1 MTGATPVLYIYICVA
16 NKENYWLIN
25 FLSSTAAR
33 IQRERS
39 LSPHMLTAH
48 AQFSPPQQL
57 SSRGRSRTRHSS
69 EAMGGREVMRYD
81 ERGLVTIFVKWRG
94 NSPQRN
100 LSVLVS
106 HLLKVR
112 RPVLTV
118 SLSLSLPPFLSSSP
132 PLPPSLPSSEQDSSQ
147 SCCNR
152 WGTGS
157 AFCTQAYWMSIH
169 WDSVRKRLITS
180 ISFLNFHNYCVP
192 TIGLY
197 GLIR

>member
-1 MTGATPVLYIYICVA
+1 
-16 NKENYWLIN
+16 
-25 FLSSTAAR
+25 
-33 IQRERS
+33 
-39 LSPHMLTAH
+39 MLTAH
-48 AQFSPPQQL
+48 AQFSPPQQP

-132 PLPPSLPSSEQDSSQ
+132 PLPPSLPQNKILHNHVATVEEPAQL
-147 SCCNR
+147 
-152 WGTGS
+152 
-157 AFCTQAYWMSIH
+157 F
-169 WDSVRKRLITS
+169 VRKRIECPSTG
-180 ISFLNFHNYCVP
+180 
-192 TIGLY
+192 TA
-197 GLIR
+197 